1 MGGSAAAKPQAWGN
15 HPSAAE
21 LAPARRVRREMGS
34 VVNDQAGPHSFSAR
48 EAPAASPVET
58 PLAPRSRWHVRRS
71 LIVALAVSVLL
82 HIAWSLSPVEFAP
95 PALPQ
100 GEAPLTATL
109 EVMPP
114 PPPPSPPPPVEAP
127 VPVAKSLP
135 PPPKTHLMRRPR
147 PAPRT
152 PVVAVPE
159 TSAEVQAPPQAVA
172 APSTASANE
181 PTPSVREES
190 PLANVVIGPPADAN
204 PPVVL
209 PPRLD
214 LDYKVYF
221 GSQGF
226 MIGHAT
232 YRFEHDGDRYRIST
246 VVEPSGLAGLF
257 VHGKGLVESRGMIT
271 PQGLK
276 PYEFVIERGSADKR
290 EEAYFDWDAGNVLLK
305 GGDLEPLE
313 PPAFDPLTIMW
324 QPYFSPPSRED
335 QTFTLATTR
344 RVARYTLSL
353 QGEETIVW
361 RNREIPTQRWHELSE
376 DGKGEGWFWLAPS
389 MHYIPLKMRV
399 ARTARGTLEAV
410 LDVIR
415 TDANGQRIDDAEQQA
430 EDNSP
435 FKPMDPMQPNPG
447 GAESHGQ

>member
-1 MGGSAAAKPQAWGN
+1 MAS
-15 HPSAAE
+15 
-21 LAPARRVRREMGS
+21 LAD
-34 VVNDQAGPHSFSAR
+34 NDAGPHAFPAR
-48 EAPAASPVET
+48 HASAPAPVE
-58 PLAPRSRWHVRRS
+58 PSHVARPHWHVRRS
-71 LIVALAVSVLL
+71 LLVALALSVLL
-82 HIAWSLSPVEFAP
+82 HIVWSLSPVEFAP
-95 PALPQ
+95 PPALPM
-100 GEAPLTATL
+100 EPPLTATL

-114 PPPPSPPPPVEAP
+114 PPPPAPPPPVQAP
-127 VPVAKSLP
+127 APVAKHVP
-135 PPPKTHLMRRPR
+135 APPKTHVVRRR
-147 PAPRT
+147 TPAPRT

-159 TSAEVQAPPQAVA
+159 TSPDVAVPQQPAP
-172 APSTASANE
+172 APSVASANE
-181 PTPSVREES
+181 PASPAHEEPS
-190 PLANVVIGPPADAN
+190 LANVVIGPPADVT
-204 PPVVL
+204 PPVAL

-232 YRFEHDGDRYRIST
+232 YRFEHDGDHYRIST
-246 VVEPSGLAGLF
+246 VVAPSGLAALF
-257 VHGKGLVESRGMIT
+257 VHGRGLVESRGMIT

-353 QGEETIVW
+353 QAEETLIW
-361 RNREIPTQRWHELSE
+361 RNREVPTQRWHEVSD

-399 ARTARGTLEAV
+399 ARTERGTLEAV

-415 TDANGQRIDDAEQQA
+415 TDANGNSIDDAEQQA
-430 EDNSP
+430 DDNSP
-435 FKPMDPMQPNPG
+435 FKPMDPMLPNPG